1 MFCADRNT
9 QFSNSAL
16 CTSWPRPVRSR
27 SRSAA
32 STPIAPNMPPMMSF
46 TELPARSG
54 RPTGPVMYESPPI
67 ICTTSSSA
75 TRFSYGPGRKPLCET

>member
-1 MFCADRNT
+1 MCWEDRKT

-27 SRSAA
+27 SRRAA
-32 STPIAPNMPPMMSF
+32 STPMAPNMPPMMSL
-46 TELPARSG
+46 TLVPARSG
-54 RPTGPVMYESPPI
+54 RPTGPVMYDRPPI

-75 TRFSYGPGRKPLCET
+75 RRFS